1 MEKKNQWN
9 TGYWIVALL
18 LLLSLQS
25 YWQTAKT
32 VEPVP
37 YSEFEKA
44 LDEGRVAEV
53 LVSDR
58 TVTGRLKSPDSR
70 GKTTIVATR
79 VEPDLADRLSKKD
92 VPYARVLESTWPSKP
107 NRNRLKSQST
117 NFNQEPKIMNIK
129 QPQYTF
135 SALALAVVVGLS
147 GPALAQS
154 AAGSSPGAAAPSAAS
169 KAAQPQVDDKAARE
183 ADKKRAELTQDA
195 ITALTKTQ
203 EALTLLDANKTKE
216 ALAALELASGKLEL
230 VLARD
235 AKLALAPV
243 DVRVIT
249 HDIHANV
256 ESVKKAV
263 KLSRELLG
271 DGEVQKA
278 RPIVANLASEIVI
291 QTDNLPMATYPAA
304 IKSAARLIDSGK
316 IDNAK
321 AELARALNTLVVTS
335 VAFPLPVLRAE
346 AAMAKA
352 EKLAE
357 TDRRDAKQNEELST
371 LLSSVRTEIEMA
383 QILGYGKKAD
393 FKPIFDQVKSI
404 EQKSAGGKSGKGWF
418 DELKTRI
425 QKLF

>member
-1 MEKKNQWN
+1 MNRKHLSIALASALVTTVGITGCKK
-9 TGYWIVALL
+9 
-18 LLLSLQS
+18 
-25 YWQTAKT
+25 KE
-32 VEPVP
+32 EPV
-37 YSEFEKA
+37 
-44 LDEGRVAEV
+44 VAPPAATTPAATTPAPTTPAPA
-53 LVSDR
+53 
-58 TVTGRLKSPDSR
+58 TV
-70 GKTTIVATR
+70 
-79 VEPDLADRLSKKD
+79 
-92 VPYARVLESTWPSKP
+92 
-107 NRNRLKSQST
+107 
-117 NFNQEPKIMNIK
+117 
-129 QPQYTF
+129 
-135 SALALAVVVGLS
+135 
-147 GPALAQS
+147 
-154 AAGSSPGAAAPSAAS
+154 AAE
-169 KAAQPQVDDKAARE
+169 PQVDDKAARE
-183 ADKKRAELTQDA
+183 AAKKRAELAQDA
-195 ITALTKTQ
+195 ITALAKTH
-203 EALTLLDANKTKE
+203 EALILLDARKTKE

-256 ESVKKAV
+256 ESVRKAV
-263 KLSRELLG
+263 KLSRELLE

-291 QTDNLPMATYPAA
+291 ETDNLPMATYPAA

-316 IDNAK
+316 IDDAK

-357 TDRRDAKQNEELST
+357 TDKRDAKQSEELSA
-371 LLSSVRTEIEMA
+371 LLAYVRTEIELA

-393 FKPIFDQVKSI
+393 FKPIFDQVKAI

-418 DELKTRI
+418 DELKTRL

>member
-1 MEKKNQWN
+1 M
-9 TGYWIVALL
+9 
-18 LLLSLQS
+18 
-25 YWQTAKT
+25 
-32 VEPVP
+32 
-37 YSEFEKA
+37 
-44 LDEGRVAEV
+44 
-53 LVSDR
+53 
-58 TVTGRLKSPDSR
+58 
-70 GKTTIVATR
+70 
-79 VEPDLADRLSKKD
+79 
-92 VPYARVLESTWPSKP
+92 
-107 NRNRLKSQST
+107 
-117 NFNQEPKIMNIK
+117 
-129 QPQYTF
+129 
-135 SALALAVVVGLS
+135 
-147 GPALAQS
+147 
-154 AAGSSPGAAAPSAAS
+154 
-169 KAAQPQVDDKAARE
+169 
-183 ADKKRAELTQDA
+183 
-195 ITALTKTQ
+195 
-203 EALTLLDANKTKE
+203 TLLDANKTKE

-357 TDRRDAKQNEELST
+357 TDRRDAAERGAQHLAV
-371 LLSSVRTEIEMA
+371 VRA
-383 QILGYGKKAD
+383 HGDRDGADPGYGKKAD